1 MYICLQPCKEG
12 FMGGCRPILGVDG
25 CHLRGPY
32 PGILLTAVGKDG
44 NNNIFPVAWAVVET
58 ENADTWT
65 WFLELLVKDIE
76 PVKDAVTWVHER
88 EEEMD
93 DDNADVTYMSDRQK
107 GLLEAFRIVVP
118 NADTRYCCRYIWAN
132 FKLKF
137 PREAYRESF
146 WKAARASTNHHFD
159 KYMADIKDLNPEA
172 FGYLNSIPVIHWSR
186 HGFSS
191 GEKSGMLLNNCCES
205 FNHVLKEAR
214 EKPILS
220 LMEWIRRYM
229 MKRCCAK
236 REGLKQ
242 FVGLIMPSVLK
253 MIERGQKE
261 VDTHGNPLLACIGM
275 YSKRRLN
282 YEDFVHPAYHVKTYA
297 ATYAPHF
304 SPMPGE
310 KQWDKSPLPQP
321 LPPPYRVMPGR
332 PSKRKR
338 KKEAGEAKENKV
350 KRARKQNTCGNC
362 GQLGHNRKKC
372 GRPAAQSVPKQPKG
386 RPRTKTAQHTN
397 TAQSAQQATTNLNQS
412 APSQNITASSSQ
424 TETNRRKSPVQRK
437 AASTSAQPTGGRKTV
452 ASKGKQPAPA
462 KHPSKKR
469 KTTSVNALQSS
480 QSSQKSCVS
489 LAKN

>member
-1 MYICLQPCKEG
+1 MQ
-12 FMGGCRPILGVDG
+12 
-25 CHLRGPY
+25 
-32 PGILLTAVGKDG
+32 
-44 NNNIFPVAWAVVET
+44 
-58 ENADTWT
+58 
-65 WFLELLVKDIE
+65 
-76 PVKDAVTWVHER
+76 
-88 EEEMD
+88 
-93 DDNADVTYMSDRQK
+93 
-107 GLLEAFRIVVP
+107 GLLEAFRTVVP
-118 NADTRYCCRYIWAN
+118 NADTRYCCRHIWAN

-137 PREAYRESF
+137 PGEAYRESF
-146 WKAARASTNHHFD
+146 WKAARASTKHHFD
-159 KYMADIKDLNPEA
+159 KHMADIKDLNPEA
-172 FGYLNSIPVIHWSR
+172 FVYLNSIPVIHWSR

-191 GEKSGMLLNNCCES
+191 RAKSGMLLNNCCES

-261 VDTHGNPLLACIGM
+261 VSKMRLIQSDLYEFEVDHDGDTFVVNLQTKTCGCYRWTLMGIPCWHALACIA
-275 YSKRRLN
+275 KRRLN

-310 KQWDKSPLPQP
+310 KQWEKSPLPQP

-397 TAQSAQQATTNLNQS
+397 PAQQATKSAQQATTNPAQSAQQATTNQSAQQATTNLNQA
-412 APSQNITASSSQ
+412 APSQN
-424 TETNRRKSPVQRK
+424 RRQSPVLRK

-489 LAKN
+489 LDKN